1 VFITLYLRGRDPG
14 QVSSLDVGRDVGHV
28 SACAPGHDWGVAL
41 PGRKVVDVNDSSN
54 SADINPG
61 KLSGKA
67 WRDIFL
73 YGLARVVL
81 FLVLTVLIQSIAVV
95 IGIGQSFPL
104 LMSALL
110 ALIVAFPLS
119 MFLFKGLRLRVNEQI
134 AVRDAGRRAHKEQMR
149 AQLEDRLD

>member
-1 VFITLYLRGRDPG
+1 M
-14 QVSSLDVGRDVGHV
+14 
-28 SACAPGHDWGVAL
+28 SARC
-41 PGRKVVDVNDSSN
+41 GRKLVGVNDTSSN
-54 SADINPG
+54 DTSSNDTSVNNTSSSEDLAPT

-81 FLVLTVLIQSIAVV
+81 FLVLTVLIQSVAILL
-95 IGIGQSFPL
+95 GMGQSFPL

-110 ALIVAFPLS
+110 ALIIAFPLS

-134 AVRDAGRRAHKEQMR
+134 AIRDAGRRAHKEQMA
-149 AQLEDRLD
+149 AQLEDRLN

>member
-1 VFITLYLRGRDPG
+1 MNDT
-14 QVSSLDVGRDVGHV
+14 SSN
-28 SACAPGHDWGVAL
+28 
-41 PGRKVVDVNDSSN
+41 VNDSGNTDSSN
-54 SADINPG
+54 PADLAPT

-81 FLVLTVLIQSIAVV
+81 FLVLTVLIQSIA
-95 IGIGQSFPL
+95 ILLGMGQSFPL

-110 ALIVAFPLS
+110 ALIIAFPLS

-134 AVRDAGRRAHKEQMR
+134 ARRDAGRRAHKEQMA
-149 AQLEDRLD
+149 AQLEDRLN